1 MVSVSNLSTSV
12 VVLLGAG
19 ASKDAGLPL
28 GLELTDELARYLQD
42 RGDSAALD
50 ALNLIIGGLSFQG
63 RVYGEG
69 SFPQRDIETVLRV
82 AQQLARRNEHPL
94 ATYVGSWHPALERL
108 APNGEGVVFDSLTDI
123 AEEVIHECLKAPET
137 KSKFKYLEELW
148 ELGFDM
154 GERPPPMPPM
164 VFTLNYD
171 LLLESALQ
179 HKNRAF
185 TTGFADGVWSGVEFD
200 DAARMRIFKLHGS
213 FGWFRH
219 EQTGVLYDRDKAL
232 DRPEITFESAGTRDE
247 VIFATDN
254 KLRALQPFLWM
265 FNEFDNAVSRCHF
278 VVTVGYGF
286 NDEHIN
292 QIISNG
298 MSVNESRHLVVV
310 GPGLTE
316 LVLDRAPGFS
326 LKPRRTHFITKGAK
340 ETLQGDHVRKKLA
353 EIASQTSSEDP
364 FTDQPALQA

>member
-1 MVSVSNLSTSV
+1 MVLMSAPGSSV

-28 GLELTDELARYLQD
+28 ALELTGELARYLQE
-42 RGDSAALD
+42 RGDSSALD

-63 RVYGEG
+63 KVYGEG
-69 SFPQRDIETVLRV
+69 RAPQHDIETVLRV
-82 AQQLARRNEHPL
+82 AQQLARRNEQPL

-123 AEEVIHECLKAPET
+123 AEEVIHECLRAPEA

-148 ELGFDM
+148 EIGFDID
-154 GERPPPMPPM
+154 ERNPPK

-171 LLLESALQ
+171 LLLEMALE
-179 HKNRAF
+179 HHDRGF
-185 TTGFADGVWSGVEFD
+185 TTGFNDGVWSNIEFD
-200 DAARMRIFKLHGS
+200 DPARMRIYKLHGS

-232 DRPEITFESAGTRDE
+232 DRLDITFESAGTRDE

-265 FNEFDNAVSRCHF
+265 FNEFDNSVANCSFIVS
-278 VVTVGYGF
+278 VGYGF

-298 MSVNESRHLVVV
+298 MSVDESRHLIVV
-310 GPGLTE
+310 GPGVTE
-316 LVLDRAPGFS
+316 SMLDRAPGFS
-326 LKPRRTHFITKGAK
+326 IKPQRTHFIPKGAK
-340 ETLQGDHVRKKLA
+340 ETLQGDLVRKKLA
-353 EIASQTSSEDP
+353 EITRQISADDP
-364 FTDQPALQA
+364 FAEHPPVGI

>member
-1 MVSVSNLSTSV
+1 MSAQGSSV

-28 GLELTDELARYLQD
+28 ALELTGELAKYLQE
-42 RGDSAALD
+42 RGDSAALE

-63 RVYGEG
+63 KVYGEG
-69 SFPQRDIETVLRV
+69 RAPQHDIETVLRV
-82 AQQLARRNEHPL
+82 AQQLARRNEQPL

-108 APNGEGVVFDSLTDI
+108 APNGEGVVFESLTDI
-123 AEEVIHECLKAPET
+123 AEEVIHDCLRAPEV

-148 ELGFDM
+148 EIGFDI
-154 GERPPPMPPM
+154 GERNPPR

-171 LLLESALQ
+171 LLLELALE
-179 HKNRAF
+179 HHDRGF
-185 TTGFADGVWSGVEFD
+185 TTGFSDGVWSSVEFD
-200 DAARMRIFKLHGS
+200 EPARMRIYKLHGS

-232 DRPEITFESAGTRDE
+232 DRVDITFESAGTRDE

-265 FNEFDNAVSRCHF
+265 FNEFDNSVASCRF

-298 MSVNESRHLVVV
+298 MSVDESRHLIVV

-316 LVLDRAPGFS
+316 AILDKAPGFS
-326 LKPRRTHFITKGAK
+326 IKPQRTHFILKGAK
-340 ETLQGDHVRKKLA
+340 ETLQGDLVRKKLA
-353 EIASQTSSEDP
+353 EITSLTATEDP
-364 FTDQPALQA
+364 FTDQPVLQG

>member
-1 MVSVSNLSTSV
+1 MSDLGTSV
-12 VVLLGAG
+12 LVLLGAG

-28 GLELTDELARYLQD
+28 ALELTDELARYLQD

-69 SFPQRDIETVLRV
+69 TSPQRDIETVLRV

-123 AEEVIHECLKAPET
+123 AEEVIHECLRAPEA

-148 ELGFDM
+148 ELGFDI
-154 GERPPPMPPM
+154 GEQLPPM

-179 HKNRAF
+179 HQNRSF
-185 TTGFADGVWSGVEFD
+185 TTGFADCVWSGVEFN
-200 DAARMRIFKLHGS
+200 DATRMRIFKLHGS

-232 DRPEITFESAGTRDE
+232 DRLDITFESAGTRDE

-265 FNEFDNAVSRCHF
+265 FNEFDNAIARCRF

-298 MSVNESRHLVVV
+298 MSVDESRHLVVV

-316 LVLDRAPGFS
+316 AILDRAPGFS
-326 LKPRRTHFITKGAK
+326 LKPQRTLFISKGAK

-353 EIASQTSSEDP
+353 EIASQTTNEDP
-364 FTDQPALQA
+364 FTDQPSSRA